1 MRLVCGIDEAGRGPV
16 IGPLVMAGVLIEEGE
31 EEKLRNIGVKDSKM
45 LTPDQR
51 SSMFKQILAS
61 VREYRIISLTPD
73 VIDENLKSDAS
84 NLNLLEART
93 TAQII
98 NYLKPDKAILDL
110 PDRNKERYLN
120 YIVPLLDNKDIT
132 MIAEH
137 KADQNYSVVSA
148 ASILAKVT
156 RDMYIVHLHEAVG
169 EDFGSGYT
177 SDDKTIKFLQRN
189 WDNQNIHFFRREWQ
203 SWKDLK
209 AKKSQKKLLE
219 Y

>member
-31 EEKLRNIGVKDSKM
+31 EEKLRNIGVKHSKM

-110 PDRNKERYLN
+110 FSSFCCLN
-120 YIVPLLDNKDIT
+120 TGQGDKGYV
-132 MIAEH
+132 
-137 KADQNYSVVSA
+137 YSA
-148 ASILAKVT
+148 LT
-156 RDMYIVHLHEAVG
+156 
-169 EDFGSGYT
+169 
-177 SDDKTIKFLQRN
+177 
-189 WDNQNIHFFRREWQ
+189 
-203 SWKDLK
+203 
-209 AKKSQKKLLE
+209 
-219 Y
+219 